1 MNKVLNNLQIESYW
15 PDLGYMLIL
24 DSITIAEKLT
34 YFD

>member
-1 MNKVLNNLQIESYW
+1 MNKVLKKLQIESYW
-15 PDLGYMLIL
+15 PDLDYMLIL